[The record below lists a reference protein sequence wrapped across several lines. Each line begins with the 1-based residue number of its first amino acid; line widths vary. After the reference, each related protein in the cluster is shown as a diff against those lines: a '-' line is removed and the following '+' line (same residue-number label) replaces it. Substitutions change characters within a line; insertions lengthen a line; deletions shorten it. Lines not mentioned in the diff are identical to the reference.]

1 MRIAFVEVQ
10 NFRKLKSVRIDFS
23 SKTTLFVGAN
33 NSGKTSAMVALRQ
46 FLVERKSFSTN
57 DFTLSN
63 WIAINEIGSA
73 WLEEAGG
80 HEAKDRDL
88 AKWEKLL
95 PALDVWLDVKENE
108 VHYVRHLLPTLDWTK
123 GILGVRLRLEP
134 KSIENLYKEF
144 IAAATAA
151 RDAKEAAKNPQDES
165 SKITVNLWP
174 CSLRDFLDRR
184 LKGHF
189 EVRGYILDQDKCK
202 LPESGKAN
210 PQPISMDSD
219 PLDGDPFKGLIRINQ
234 INAQRGFSDASGF
247 ADAED
252 DINSSDEKPR
262 LSGQLRSYYAR
273 HLDPFDMPEASDLA
287 ALQAIEDAQS
297 LFDERLKTGF
307 GPSLQEVEALGYPGV
322 TDPRITIATRIR
334 PTDGLN
340 HSAAVQYEVVQQLD
354 GKSLRLP
361 EEYNG
366 LGYQNLISMV
376 FRLMSFRDSWMK
388 VGKASKRP
396 VEEGE
401 SLDHAPLHLVLIEEP
416 EAHLHAQVQ
425 QVFINKAYAILRKHD
440 QLGDKETLCT
450 QLVVSTHSSHIAH
463 ECEFKDLR
471 YFRRLPCEEGGK
483 APTTTVENLSE
494 VFGTG
499 DETEKFVTR
508 YLKATH
514 CDLFF
519 ADAAILVEGAA
530 ERMLVPHFIQ
540 AQFEGLSQ
548 AYISILEIGGSHAHR
563 FRPLVDKLGLTTLII
578 TDLDAVDPK
587 ANRQSRQPVRGQGL
601 VTGNATL
608 EKWIPEKCSLDDLL
622 SLTADKKEKKHSLS
636 NGVRV
641 AYQIPI
647 KAVLAENGQEEEAL
661 SNTFEDAFA
670 YENLKLLKSLVGT
683 GLIKKFKDAISAKT
697 TSAELGA
704 ELFQILKECKSKA
717 EFSLELLFLQD
728 PQALKI
734 PTYIKEGLEWL
745 GAELKKKQEE
755 ILSQGTGLTAKAECN
770 K

>member
-1 MRIAFVEVQ
+1 MKIAFVEVQ

-23 SKTTLFVGAN
+23 AKTTLFVGAN

-46 FLVERKSFSTN
+46 FLIERKNFSTN

-63 WIAINEIGSA
+63 WTAINEIGSI
-73 WLEEAGG
+73 WLADTSKPDTKEP
-80 HEAKDRDL
+80 DL
-88 AKWEKLL
+88 AKWEALL
-95 PALDVWLDVKENE
+95 PALDVWLDIKENE
-108 VHYVRHLLPTLDWTK
+108 VHHVRHLLPTLDWTK
-123 GILGVRLRLEP
+123 GLLGVRLRLEP

-144 IAAATAA
+144 VIAAAAA
-151 RDAKEAAKNPQDES
+151 RDAKTAAKNPQGGANE
-165 SKITVNLWP
+165 ITVSLWP

-189 EVRGYILDQDKCK
+189 EVRGYILDQDKCIA
-202 LPESGKAN
+202 PDHGKAK
-210 PQPISMDSD
+210 PQPIAMEAE

-234 INAQRGFSDASGF
+234 INAQRGFADASGF

-252 DINSSDEKPR
+252 DINGSDDKPR

-273 HLDPFDMPEASDLA
+273 HLDPFDMPEASDLT

-307 GPSLQEVEALGYPGV
+307 GPSLQEVESLGYPGV

-340 HSAAVQYEVVQQLD
+340 HSAAVQYEVVQQRD

-376 FRLMSFRDSWMK
+376 FRLMSFRDGWMK

-401 SLDHAPLHLVLIEEP
+401 SLDPAPLHLVLIEEP

-425 QVFINKAYAILRKHD
+425 QVFINKAYTILRKHD

-471 YFRRLPCEEGGK
+471 YFRRLPCEEAGK

-494 VFGTG
+494 VFGIE
-499 DETEKFVTR
+499 DETEKFVAR

-540 AQFEGLSQ
+540 AQFKGLSQ

-563 FRPLVDKLGLTTLII
+563 FRPLVEKLGLTTLII
-578 TDLDAVDPK
+578 TDLDAVDAK
-587 ANRQSRQPVRGQGL
+587 ANRQSRPPVRGQGL
-601 VTGNATL
+601 ITGNATL
-608 EKWIPEKCSLDDLL
+608 EKWIPEKSSLDELL
-622 SLTADKKEKKHSLS
+622 NLTADKKEKKHSLS

-647 KAVLAENGQEEEAL
+647 KALLAEKGQEEEAL

-670 YENLKLLKSLVGT
+670 YENLELLKNLAGT

-697 TSAELGA
+697 TIAELGA
-704 ELFQILKECKSKA
+704 ELFQILKECRSKA

-728 PQALKI
+728 PKALKI
-734 PTYIKEGLEWL
+734 PAYIKEGLEWL
-745 GAELKKKQEE
+745 GAELKRKQEE
-755 ILSQGTGLTAKAECN
+755 VLSQGKAECS